1 MNIVD
6 LGIIILLAIGFLIGW
21 YRGFLVTVLNVASYV
36 LAWIISF
43 AGYSSLASF
52 ILQKTNFDNTLLYFT
67 AGVEKLSDM
76 TVANVDINTLSS
88 ERITEIINTSNL
100 PKPIAEM
107 MNDNILNQV
116 FADQGIT
123 TMSDYFNQT
132 IINLRLSL
140 ISFLIIFIAVRL
152 ISIFVI
158 GLVDHV
164 VHLPVLKQFDSLLGG
179 GVGILQAAVFVC
191 IIFAIVPIAMSV
203 LPLENFNNLIQSSFL
218 GRLFF
223 NGNII
228 FNVLKSVL

>member
-100 PKPIAEM
+100 PKHIAEM

-132 IINLRLSL
+132 IINLSLSL